1 MNAEILPRGLAFPS
15 PCGGQAIYKRFH
27 IPKSCDISAMKK
39 TDINF
44 WEFIRAAGVYEI
56 FISEGKARARPTQV
70 FLGIFTGIENDLLR
84 QDLIMKFTLDIN
96 RS

>member
-1 MNAEILPRGLAFPS
+1 LRYFRYEEE
-15 PCGGQAIYKRFH
+15 
-27 IPKSCDISAMKK
+27 
-39 TDINF
+39 TDINSR
-44 WEFIRAAGVYEI
+44 EFIRAASVCEI

-84 QDLIMKFTLDIN
+84 QGLIMKFTLDIN